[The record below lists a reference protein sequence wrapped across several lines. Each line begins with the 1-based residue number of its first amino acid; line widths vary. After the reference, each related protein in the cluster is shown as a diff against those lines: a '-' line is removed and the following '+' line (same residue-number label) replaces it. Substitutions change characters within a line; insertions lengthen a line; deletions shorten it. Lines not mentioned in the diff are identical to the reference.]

1 MTWQVRT
8 RQHHAG
14 ETYWRSGRALCSVR
28 ATTACSGSLAPVS
41 DLAARCGLDAVDPSC
56 AEDDAVVADHRK
68 VSWQDVAAVRDGRG
82 PDVADAQ
89 LVWIRRRAVCR
100 SGQAQQAPA
109 AGECADQSHLGGVP
123 HRQPGTRQLPCVTG
137 ESV

>member
-1 MTWQVRT
+1 MRSHCKRVTHDMAGKNSTTSRRGDLLEIWQ
-8 RQHHAG
+8 
-14 ETYWRSGRALCSVR
+14 
-28 ATTACSGSLAPVS
+28 SLVLS
-41 DLAARCGLDAVDPSC
+41 TGHDGVLGQ
-56 AEDDAVVADHRK
+56 